1 MGVSWYRN
9 WGLETI
15 PNPSYP
21 NPANSNCGGDDE
33 LYIIVVVMIT
43 TMMVMMMKL
52 GFSGYHA
59 GGLEAILAKCAVEGN
74 LYTLS

>member
-1 MGVSWYRN
+1 M
-9 WGLETI
+9 
-15 PNPSYP
+15 
-21 NPANSNCGGDDE
+21 GGDDE

-59 GGLEAILAKCAVEGN
+59 GRLEAILAKCAVEGN
-74 LYTLS
+74 LCTLS

>member
-1 MGVSWYRN
+1 MR
-9 WGLETI
+9 
-15 PNPSYP
+15 
-21 NPANSNCGGDDE
+21 GDDE

-74 LYTLS
+74 LYTLSYFQGLNERLVVYFSSDKIFTFV